1 MSASVRNLLIVLGIL
16 LAIVGYQILF
26 TDTYEGLFGSPAPRI
41 TAEAPDIPTISSPGL
56 TPQEPREVSDA
67 PATEPQPEAAPP
79 APVRNGQFRSDQLL
93 KDLPTENPFRALE
106 RQRSALFDP
115 FANLPDSS
123 LGNFDLAPGAEQP
136 GALAEA
142 TGTGTASDSSAQSTV
157 PSGADPAGA
166 PAAPRTPQRLPGA
179 PRAQL
184 PEPAAAPEVFSPEF
198 EPLFAPLATAP
209 LITAVRSVAVEP
221 DEIRLS
227 HVPSGVL
234 PELHPPRTTPP
245 TVAPAAVAEHVAYF
259 APLPEFGP
267 LAFSGAESL
276 RARGAGSSSRVTT
289 ITNLGKYF
297 SDIDITFT
305 GTARGSVTVGVFR
318 SNLALGPV
326 VLAVGQTFPETDI
339 TLTRLT
345 TTEAEFT
352 LGAETRVLTLNL
364 GW

>member
-41 TAEAPDIPTISSPGL
+41 AADAPDIPTISSPGL
-56 TPQEPREVSDA
+56 KPQEVKDA

-79 APVRNGQFRSDQLL
+79 APVRNDQFRSDQLL

-142 TGTGTASDSSAQSTV
+142 AGTGTASDSSAQSTV
-157 PSGADPAGA
+157 PAGA

-234 PELHPPRTTPP
+234 PELHPPRTTSP
-245 TVAPAAVAEHVAYF
+245 TVAPAAEAEHVAYF
-259 APLPEFGP
+259 VPLPEFGP

-297 SDIDITFT
+297 SDIGITFT

>member
-41 TAEAPDIPTISSPGL
+41 AAEAPDIPTISSPASQ
-56 TPQEPREVSDA
+56 PQETPEVNSA
-67 PATEPQPEAAPP
+67 PLAEAEPEATPP
-79 APVRNGQFRSDQLL
+79 TPVSTGQFRSDQLL

-115 FANLPDSS
+115 FANLPDTS
-123 LGNFDLAPGAEQP
+123 LGDFELAPGAEQSSAP
-136 GALAEA
+136 PEA
-142 TGTGTASDSSAQSTV
+142 SGSDTRGDSSADATDHA
-157 PSGADPAGA
+157 GADPDV
-166 PAAPRTPQRLPGA
+166 PATPRTPQRLPGA
-179 PRAQL
+179 PRAEL
-184 PEPAAAPEVFSPEF
+184 PEPAAATEVFRPEF

-227 HVPSGVL
+227 HVPAEVL
-234 PELHPPRTTPP
+234 PELHAPRATPA
-245 TVAPAAVAEHVAYF
+245 VAPAAVAEHVAYF

-276 RARGAGSSSRVTT
+276 HARGAGSSSRVTT
-289 ITNLGKYF
+289 ITNLRKYF